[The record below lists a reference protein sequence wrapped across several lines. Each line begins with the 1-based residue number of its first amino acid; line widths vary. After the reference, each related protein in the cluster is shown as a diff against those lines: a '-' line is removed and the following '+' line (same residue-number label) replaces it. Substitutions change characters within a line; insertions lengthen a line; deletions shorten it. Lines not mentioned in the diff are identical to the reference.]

1 MKKIHRKQK
10 PIMTA
15 AKLLLIMLTAV
26 YPFFMTMM
34 TGIGI
39 LSKSES
45 YGSKIT
51 FCGAAFVISGVAMTT
66 AAILCL
72 FRKSRTNL
80 LSMII
85 ALPAFAVCMTTLHKL
100 VSHAESAGWMGHGM
114 YSAIP
119 VADMYRQRIFPV
131 ILPFLLTLTIAAIQY
146 FSYSAAEERREK
158 KCSKSAPAPKIIDS

>member
-51 FCGAAFVISGVAMTT
+51 FCGAAFVISGAAMR
-66 AAILCL
+66 L
-72 FRKSRTNL
+72 
-80 LSMII
+80 
-85 ALPAFAVCMTTLHKL
+85 
-100 VSHAESAGWMGHGM
+100 
-114 YSAIP
+114 
-119 VADMYRQRIFPV
+119 
-131 ILPFLLTLTIAAIQY
+131 
-146 FSYSAAEERREK
+146 
-158 KCSKSAPAPKIIDS
+158 